1 MAWRRQ
7 PRNLTKELFYNGTT
21 IDGSRLEKA
30 VGEVVDGINELDKG
44 NTKQR
49 FVATQYH
56 AGFNPQD
63 RSAATKYGKFPWLK
77 MRNDDVLGSSVE
89 GAPFNILRFK
99 GTMVPGIENFQSTV
113 GATTSLGDQF
123 AWTRMFHFSRPA
135 ILYGV
140 SVMMHIDGGANGA
153 RPYTGTRDP
162 AVVPVPYTY
171 NNTGL
176 GGAAGPP
183 PGFTPTDNT
192 VDVPLVVDVMNPGS
206 PEDAELTD
214 VEVTR
219 TQWAVNEEMFSLIAP
234 SPSAVGWTDMT
245 PHYDSTG
252 VTDTRA
258 LGGRIVEYRDLNI
271 PIHEQGRVRLAVSIP
286 LYDGT
291 VYTRGTWGA
300 DPWYLQAWSITLTV
314 LEEVQSL

>member
-7 PRNLTKELFYNGTT
+7 PRNLTKELFYDGTT

-30 VGEVVDGINELDKG
+30 VGEVVDGINDLDKG

-63 RSAATKYGKFPWLK
+63 RSASAQYGRFPWLK
-77 MRNDDVLGSSVE
+77 MRNADDIMGSVVE
-89 GAPFNILRFK
+89 GAPFNQSRFK
-99 GTMVPGIENFQSTV
+99 GTLIPGVQNYMPSG
-113 GATTSLGDQF
+113 GAAGSLGDQF

-140 SVMMHIDGGANGA
+140 SVMLHLDGGTTSA
-153 RPYTGTRDP
+153 RPYSGTHDLTLP
-162 AVVPVPYTY
+162 PYTY
-171 NNTGL
+171 SGAGNPPPPF
-176 GGAAGPP
+176 AAGSD
-183 PGFTPTDNT
+183 TI
-192 VDVPLVVDVMNPGS
+192 DVPIVVDVMNPGS

-219 TQWAVNEEMFSLIAP
+219 TQWTVNEDMFSLIAP
-234 SPSAVGWTDMT
+234 SASGAGWNDMT

-252 VTDTRA
+252 VSDTRA
-258 LGGRIVEYRDLNI
+258 LGGRIVEYRDLNV
-271 PIHEQGRVRLAVSIP
+271 PIHEQARLRLAVSIP

-291 VYTRGTWGA
+291 VYMPATWGTI
-300 DPWYLQAWSITLTV
+300 PWFLQAWSITLTV

>member
-7 PRNLTKELFYNGTT
+7 PRNLTKELFYDGTT

-30 VGEVVDGINELDKG
+30 VGEVVGGINELDKG

-63 RSAATKYGKFPWLK
+63 RSASAQYGRFPWLK
-77 MRNDDVLGSSVE
+77 MRNDDDIFGSMVE
-89 GAPFNILRFK
+89 GAPFNRARLK
-99 GTMVPGIENFQSTV
+99 GTLIPGVQNYMMSGV
-113 GATTSLGDQF
+113 SASSLGDQF

-140 SVMMHIDGGANGA
+140 SVMMHIDGGAGST
-153 RPYTGTRDP
+153 RPYTGTFDTTLI
-162 AVVPVPYTY
+162 PYTY
-171 NNTGL
+171 AVGA
-176 GGAAGPP
+176 GGEAPP
-183 PGFTPTDNT
+183 PFSPGSDT
-192 VDVPLVVDVMNPGS
+192 VDVPIVLDVMNPGS

-214 VEVTR
+214 VEMTR
-219 TQWAVNEEMFSLIAP
+219 TQWTVNESMFSLLAP

-245 PHYDSTG
+245 PHNDSTG
-252 VTDTRA
+252 VADTRA
-258 LGGRIVEYRDLNI
+258 LGGRIVEFRDLNI
-271 PIHEQGRVRLAVSIP
+271 PIHEQARVRLAVSIP

-291 VYTRGTWGA
+291 VYTQGTWGTI
-300 DPWYLQAWSITLTV
+300 PWFLQAWSITLTV

>member
-7 PRNLTKELFYNGTT
+7 PRNLTKELFYDGTT

-63 RSAATKYGKFPWLK
+63 RSASAQYGKFPWLK

-140 SVMMHIDGGANGA
+140 SVMMHIDGGAGA
-153 RPYTGTRDP
+153 TRPYTGTHNV
-162 AVVPVPYTY
+162 ALIPYTY
-171 NNTGL
+171 NIAVSGE
-176 GGAAGPP
+176 PP
-183 PGFTPTDNT
+183 PGFAADADT
-192 VDVPLVVDVMNPGS
+192 VDIPVVLDVMNPGS

-219 TQWAVNEEMFSLIAP
+219 TQWVVNEEMFSLIAP
-234 SPSAVGWTDMT
+234 SPVAAGWTDMA
-245 PHYDSTG
+245 PPYDSTG
-252 VTDTRA
+252 GGAPNLHGRA

-271 PIHEQGRVRLAVSIP
+271 PIHEHGRVRLAVSIP

-291 VYTRGTWGA
+291 KYTQGTWGTI
-300 DPWYLQAWSITLTV
+300 PWYLQAWSITLTV